1 MIVIRHDRGI
11 KNHNMLGSWRYEI
24 VMSYDRGVKNFW
36 LDLIVIS
43 FLLRSWRYKIVKLR
57 YKVVMWN
64 DRDVKWSWRH
74 TIFMTVMNLYKFYLN
89 KCDYSCSL
97 CQNIFRQRAI
107 RQNKERVTPSDTTIT
122 RKSKHWCLEII
133 HSR

>member
-1 MIVIRHDRGI
+1 MILGSYKSTSMRSWRLMISNSYDRTVIKFLFNMIVISLSLRSRPYKSWSCVI
-11 KNHNMLGSWRYEI
+11 KSWRETI
-24 VMSYDRGVKNFW
+24 VTS
-36 LDLIVIS
+36 
-43 FLLRSWRYKIVKLR
+43 
-57 YKVVMWN
+57 N
-64 DRDVKWSWRH
+64 DRDDITK
-74 TIFMTVMNLYKFYLN
+74 IFLSVMNLYKFYLN

-122 RKSKHWCLEII
+122 RKSKHWCMEII